1 MFLFIYIHMWNILY
15 NIVIANTYI
24 LLYTVAIVIIV
35 IQNLQYI
42 MNESS

>member
-1 MFLFIYIHMWNILY
+1 MWNTFH
-15 NIVIANTYI
+15 NIVTANTYI
-24 LLYTVAIVIIV
+24 LLYIVAILIIV